1 MIKAQECR
9 HGGCPTGLN
18 TMMAGSDPVS
28 LDCFGLKLL
37 ERVEPKFESR
47 NRQALSYIGYA
58 SEYGLG
64 KETYETKKL

>member
-1 MIKAQECR
+1 
-9 HGGCPTGLN
+9 
-18 TMMAGSDPVS
+18 MMAGSDPVS

-47 NRQALSYIGYA
+47 NRQALTYIGYA

-64 KETYETKKL
+64 EETFEAKRI